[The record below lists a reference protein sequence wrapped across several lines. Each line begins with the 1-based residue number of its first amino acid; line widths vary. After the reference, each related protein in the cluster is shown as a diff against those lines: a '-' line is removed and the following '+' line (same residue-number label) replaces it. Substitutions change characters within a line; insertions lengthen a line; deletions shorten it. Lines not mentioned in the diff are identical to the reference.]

1 MPGKKSMLY
10 HSDDPHTTEKK
21 QHTTKD
27 PNTNKVVTS
36 KPHTHNKETGEG
48 VLAYKPFKMMG
59 HTLPGIKQKGMPLHD
74 EKKFGDKGFMDTH
87 FKSGKTR
94 DGMPMDIKA
103 MKGKLTSG
111 DKPKLSVGEGK
122 FSSSG
127 HHLQAGKKAKGMPMY
142 GKKKKM

>member
-10 HSDDPHTTEKK
+10 HADDPHTTEKK
-21 QHTTKD
+21 QHTTRNRDGEVK
-27 PNTNKVVTS
+27 TS
-36 KPHTHNKETGEG
+36 KPHTHNPETGEG
-48 VLAYKPFKMMG
+48 VLPYKPFKMMG
-59 HTLPGIKQKGMPLHD
+59 HTLPGIKQRGMPLHD
-74 EKKFGDKGFMDTH
+74 GKEFGDEGFMDTH
-87 FKSGKTR
+87 FKSGKAR
-94 DGMPMDIKA
+94 DGMPLDIKA